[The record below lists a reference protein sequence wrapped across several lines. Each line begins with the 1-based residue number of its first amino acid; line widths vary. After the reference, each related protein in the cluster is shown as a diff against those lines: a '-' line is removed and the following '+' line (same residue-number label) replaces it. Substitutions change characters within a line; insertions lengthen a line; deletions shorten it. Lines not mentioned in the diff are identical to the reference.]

1 MKEQSKMGRRTFLSL
16 RVAIAVFLLLAI
28 AASGV
33 VFLRSFVRGNGDINS
48 GNIDNDK
55 ITLDIT
61 ELVSGKSVTSSQ
73 RSFTLDKTDSEVSFS
88 LNMSNKTS
96 TNLIHSISLAVKS
109 LTVDGTVVSTLGDLA
124 MTVKSSVLVYYDG
137 EYAGTLANLTEAGT
151 YNFPEKHALPAGNN
165 DAHTVSLR
173 LHTAAEAYA
182 GSKFTLAITDTAL
195 NADAR
200 DYIFVSTEEEFSH
213 AADDISSGILTPG
226 NSGTGNPRIVI
237 TSSFA
242 LTKNYTFKNPVI
254 IDLYGYS
261 VSGSGSITFLS
272 DGVIT
277 SSKHFTSLP
286 TFGGSII
293 LDSADSALDISGLS
307 LSDGTDASS
316 TYSSAVTVRSY
327 SPDKVRALLAG
338 KIEKIIGR
346 GINQGTSADAL
357 SSLSFYLGNAITLA
371 APDLT
376 LSGSVIKA
384 PARDATLPSF
394 LTLHIDGAEDFVYSF
409 KIFGNDDETVLESL
423 RAGALAHLEELNGK
437 LDSIT
442 SDLFLPTSVRKYGA
456 VIEWISDA
464 PDAMSDD
471 GRIQSGAED
480 GQEVGLYAKV
490 RINEKLYTLKYT
502 FHVSTINN
510 ELRFSNFIAQL
521 SPLTL
526 KEVWKGDTSTTSDDF
541 LKSHQFLPVGV
552 QSSKYHYTKAFTSP
566 DTTLTTA
573 KLEWEGYEDIGLEE
587 LIYSQDATYNYISVY
602 TNSDGEQAVLLNTPV
617 FSSFAQINL
626 TARFTGDDE
635 VYTSPVNIIIETGN
649 YKELL
654 DEVFNYVQKQY
665 NGIDIYKNIVRSRIS
680 DGIIAESGDFGA
692 DVIYSLSS
700 SSLSSTKYSITFDT
714 SVSGGIFSATDTRL
728 SLNYNGVSCPAYA
741 PLDSPDGYG
750 DDAVAGDGYYIKVT
764 TSRGAYYV
772 SAKDAGVTVTPD
784 GDEVIDGT
792 GKYFYHVISEYRI
805 SVDMSKASSVESRV
819 PINVTVKYTSTPTV
833 EDTRSLYVTVPAII
847 RPDDSGFSN
856 YSVFS
861 TVKYQLMRHLPTE
874 EKVGFDSAFETVTDG
889 IRNNTP
895 AYILVK
901 DIERCSGNG
910 GAWYSGIYD
919 GEELTINHGEV
930 MDSLRLYVKRA
941 SSGVN
946 ADDVAVYDFLR
957 LIEWATGSERVTADE
972 YLVGTYSG
980 MSLSTT
986 TSDGKQYLNPDELS
1000 VIKSFY
1006 QSITGVSDAEWN
1018 TLLSSVSTTPT
1029 ANGVPSRVI
1038 SDPDALNSVAMSLS
1052 GTNGTTYFKYTE
1064 LLRWAL
1070 NEQDF
1075 PKSAFFDSSYPIGNP
1090 PNGGSLTFGQRY
1102 TTANGNSFEFI
1113 KTNTQWNSNSLQ
1125 SGYFNE
1131 DNTEYISEREEVVLY
1146 AFWQNS
1152 NALTSFRN
1160 AFISYTTVPTYL
1172 EENAV
1177 SEFVT
1182 RLYAALGYPKAYT
1195 AQYVE
1200 YDGNKY
1206 PAITS
1211 ADGSLTALTHFTNLT
1226 KLAIVGEYSQSESE
1240 FTAGLPAFLHTGSLT
1255 KTFNRI
1261 SGSQIAGK
1269 LKELTM
1275 YNCASG
1281 YVTFSPDG
1289 LSEMTSLSHL
1299 DLGMNYGLKSVGTV
1313 LNANYKSLSY
1323 LDVSGAGASDKYKEY
1338 PLAVLSMNVG
1348 KVYYSPDNRMS
1359 GRHAEKVLLTR
1370 TETSEILA
1378 YLKEL
1383 STIDGQYVQLQKSI
1397 IGTGEASNVFWQ
1409 LDSGNKIYDNIVTAT
1424 GFFDSYNTATA
1435 TTEMIGQLTNYF
1447 YCNSSAPMTLNGETL
1462 QPGYLYPIKLGSDGS
1477 VSLDSANGVK
1487 MDRVTDTPDFTYP
1500 SVTWD
1505 NIKYSLTL
1513 TKTDETKNEGTRTSL
1528 FSGGTQSYY
1537 LRTSNG
1543 TNIAVNGISQFT
1555 GVYRI
1560 PTDITTTYTFEY
1572 TGSQDSVSSLI
1583 AYLATA
1589 GHTVGEVEKFN
1600 YTVTHSGTLTGS
1612 VTITSSQ
1619 NHYYAQSASSTV
1631 DITESIGNATTLYR
1645 VSTRG
1650 NSTTYTVNA
1659 ALSASAVYTYDGTDY
1674 TVSSLTDLSVDAI
1687 VAALP
1692 EELETVMKNNM
1703 VFGDS
1708 YTSSSETYIS
1718 SVREITDSTS
1728 LASEMLRLSDI
1739 AAGKQPES
1747 VYLYT
1752 GADGSDYYIENGNPT
1767 SCSFTRNR
1775 FYRLAF
1781 SGNKLTWV
1789 DTELTYSATATGVT
1803 MESILAE
1810 ANAIKDDPRRG
1821 NYLGMYVYY
1830 SGTLTVTVNGH
1841 AYTPGCVYRII
1852 WNDDGTAFTYDDANG
1867 GKRICQQVNAS
1878 EFQNLPLNATE
1889 TGGIYYLTKGT
1900 NFYAGNK
1907 FYVMTR
1913 GEYGYYYLSRFTDA
1927 IPLLGIDESG
1937 TASGAYR
1944 IKNDRLY
1951 ITSSQDYSGTGGSVY
1966 ADITAVVII
1975 DGAEYKRIFR
1985 VYLVG

>member
-1 MKEQSKMGRRTFLSL
+1 MKEQSKMGRRKILAL

-28 AASGV
+28 TASGV
-33 VFLRSFVRGNGDINS
+33 VFLRSFVRGKGDINP
-48 GNIDNDK
+48 GNIDGDK

-73 RSFTLDKTDSEVSFS
+73 KSFTLDKTDSEVSFS

-96 TNLIHSISLAVKS
+96 TDLIHSISIAVKS
-109 LTVDGTVVSTLGDLA
+109 LTVDDTVISPLGNLA
-124 MTVKSSVLVYYDG
+124 MTVKSAVLVYYDG
-137 EYAGTLANLTEAGT
+137 EYIGTLANLTEAGT
-151 YNFPEKHALPAGNN
+151 YSFPVKHMLPSGND
-165 DAHTVSLR
+165 DAHTVSFR

-182 GSKFTLAITDTAL
+182 GSKFTLTVTDTAL

-200 DYIFVSTEEEFSH
+200 DYIFVDTEEEFSR
-213 AADDISSGILTPG
+213 AADDISSGILLPG
-226 NSGTGNPRIVI
+226 NSGAGTPRIVI

-242 LTKNYTFKNPVI
+242 ITKNYNYTFRNPVI

-261 VSGSGSITFLS
+261 VSGSGSITFSS

-277 SSKHFTSLP
+277 SSKRLTSLP
-286 TFGGSII
+286 TFDGSII
-293 LDSADSALDISGLS
+293 LDSDDSALDISGLS

-316 TYSSAVTVRSY
+316 PYTSAVTIRKY
-327 SPDKVRALLAG
+327 SPDKVRAIIA
-338 KIEKIIGR
+338 KRIEENIAH
-346 GINQGTSADAL
+346 GINQGTSVDAL
-357 SSLSFYLGNAITLA
+357 SSLSFYLGTVATLT
-371 APDLT
+371 APGCT
-376 LSGSVIKA
+376 LSGSVITA
-384 PARDATLPSF
+384 PARDATIPSS
-394 LTLHIDGAEDFVYSF
+394 LTLHIEDAEDFVYSF
-409 KIFGNDDETVLESL
+409 KIFGNDDEAVLKTL
-423 RAGALAHLEELNGK
+423 RTGALAHLEELNGK

-471 GRIQSGAED
+471 GRIQSGAAD
-480 GQEVGLYAKV
+480 GQEVRLYAKV
-490 RINEKLYTLKYT
+490 RINEKLYTLEYT

-526 KEVWKGDTSTTSDDF
+526 KEVWKGDSSTTSDDF
-541 LKSHQFLPVGV
+541 LKSHQFLPIGV

-587 LIYSQDATYNYISVY
+587 LTYSQDATYNYISVY

-626 TARFTGDDE
+626 TAKFTGDDE

-665 NGIDIYKNIVRSRIS
+665 NSIDIYKNIVRSRING
-680 DGIIAESGDFGA
+680 GIIAEKGDFGA

-714 SVSGGIFSATDTRL
+714 SVSGGVFSATETKL
-728 SLNYNGVSCPAYA
+728 SLSYNGKSCPAYA

-750 DDAVAGDGYYIKVT
+750 DDAIAGDGYYIKVST
-764 TSRGAYYV
+764 PRGAYYV

-784 GDEVIDGT
+784 GDEIIDGT

-833 EDTRSLYVTVPAII
+833 EDTRSLYVIVPAVI
-847 RPDDSGFSN
+847 RPDDAGFSN

-874 EKVGFDSAFETVTDG
+874 EQTGFDSAFETVTDG
-889 IRNNTP
+889 IRNKTP

-901 DIERCSGNG
+901 DIERCSGND

-919 GEELTINHGEV
+919 GEELTINHGKV

-941 SSGVN
+941 NSGVN
-946 ADDVAVYDFLR
+946 SDDVAIYDFLR
-957 LIEWATGSERVTADE
+957 LIEWATGSERVAAAE

-980 MSLSTT
+980 LSLTT
-986 TSDGKQYLNPDELS
+986 ISDGKQYLNPGELS

-1006 QSITGVSDAEWN
+1006 QSITHVSDAEWN

-1038 SDPDALNSVAMSLS
+1038 SDPDTLNSTAMSLS
-1052 GTNGTTYFKYTE
+1052 NGNGQTYFKYTE

-1075 PKSAFFDSSYPIGNP
+1075 PKSAFIDGTSGTYPIGNP
-1090 PNGGSLTFGQRY
+1090 PNGGELSYNRTY
-1102 TTANGNSFEFI
+1102 TTSNGNRFI
-1113 KTNTQWNSNSLQ
+1113 FRQTGNNSLH

-1146 AFWQNS
+1146 AFWPKIS
-1152 NALTSFRN
+1152 NTALTSFRN
-1160 AFISYTTVPTYL
+1160 AFISCTTVPTYL

-1200 YDGNKY
+1200 YNGEKY

-1211 ADGSLTALTHFTNLT
+1211 ADGSLAALTHFTNLT
-1226 KLAIVGEYSQSESE
+1226 KIAIVGEYSQSGSE
-1240 FTAGLPAFLHTGSLT
+1240 FTTGLPAFLHTDSLA

-1269 LKELTM
+1269 LTELTM

-1281 YVTFSPDG
+1281 YVTFTPDG

-1359 GRHAEKVLLTR
+1359 GRRAEKVLLTR

-1397 IGTGEASNVFWQ
+1397 IGTGGTSNVFWQ
-1409 LDSGNKIYDNIVTAT
+1409 LDSGNRIYDNIVTST
-1424 GFFDSYNTATA
+1424 GFFDPYSTAA
-1435 TTEMIGQLTNYF
+1435 DATEMIGQLTNYF
-1447 YCNSSAPMTLNGETL
+1447 YCNSSDPLTLNGETL
-1462 QPGYLYPIKLGSDGS
+1462 QPGYLYPIKVGADGS

-1487 MDRVTDTPDFTYP
+1487 MDRVTEPPDP
-1500 SVTWD
+1500 SVEWND
-1505 NIKYSLTL
+1505 IKYSLTL
-1513 TKTDETKNEGTRTSL
+1513 TEVNKSTTTAEDNVYVIPQNDDTRYYVSTSS
-1528 FSGGTQSYY
+1528 SGGSTISRNSFMSVYY
-1537 LRTSNG
+1537 K
-1543 TNIAVNGISQFT
+1543 
-1555 GVYRI
+1555 
-1560 PTDITTTYTFEY
+1560 PTKTVTEYKFEY
-1572 TGSQDSVSSLI
+1572 SGSQESITSLI
-1583 AYLATA
+1583 AYLATP
-1589 GHTVGEVEKFN
+1589 GEVEKFN
-1600 YTVTHSGTLTGS
+1600 YTVTHSGTIVGS
-1612 VTITSSQ
+1612 VTVTTTQ
-1619 NHYYAQSASSTV
+1619 NRYYAQSATSAR
-1631 DITESIGNATTLYR
+1631 DITDDIGRSKILYYGAN
-1645 VSTRG
+1645 SG
-1650 NSTTYTVNA
+1650 NYDQHVDDIDAIAHN
-1659 ALSASAVYTYDGTDY
+1659 SAEYTYDDTKY
-1674 TVSSLTDLSVDAI
+1674 TVPSLENTSVDALI
-1687 VAALP
+1687 AALP
-1692 EELETVMKNNM
+1692 VELEDVMKNDM
-1703 VFGDS
+1703 EFSDS
-1708 YTSSSETYIS
+1708 KTQSSETRIS
-1718 SVREITDSTS
+1718 SVREITDSAT
-1728 LASEMLRLSDI
+1728 LASEMSRLSSI
-1739 AAGKQPES
+1739 AAGKQLES
-1747 VYLYT
+1747 VYRYNGT
-1752 GADGSDYYIENGNPT
+1752 AGSANYIEKGSAT
-1767 SCSFTRNR
+1767 SYSFTRYG
-1775 FYRLAF
+1775 FYRLVF
-1781 SGNKLTWV
+1781 SGGMLKWE
-1789 DTELTYSATATGVT
+1789 DTGLTYSATATGDT
-1803 MESILAE
+1803 MESILAD
-1810 ANAIKDDPRRG
+1810 ANALKDNPQRG

-1830 SGTLTVTVNGH
+1830 DGKLAVTVNGH

-1852 WNDDGTAFTYDDANG
+1852 WNDEGTAFTYDDANG
-1867 GKRICQQVNAS
+1867 GKRVCEQVNGND
-1878 EFQNLPLNATE
+1878 FQNLPLEATE
-1889 TGGIYYLTKGT
+1889 TGGIYYLTEAT
-1900 NFYAGNK
+1900 NYYASNK

-1927 IPLLGIDESG
+1927 IPLLGINESG
-1937 TASGAYR
+1937 ASSDAYR

-1951 ITSSQDYSGTGGSVY
+1951 ITSSEDYSGTGGSVY

-1975 DGAEYKRIFR
+1975 DGTEYRRVFR

>member
-1 MKEQSKMGRRTFLSL
+1 MGRRKILTL
-16 RVAIAVFLLLAI
+16 RVAITVFLLLAI
-28 AASGV
+28 TASGV

-48 GNIDNDK
+48 GKINNDK

-73 RSFTLDKTDSEVSFS
+73 KSFTLDNTDSEVSFS
-88 LNMSNKTS
+88 LSMSNKTS
-96 TNLIHSISLAVKS
+96 TDLIHSISIAVKS
-109 LTVDGTVVSTLGDLA
+109 LTVNDTVISPLGNLA
-124 MTVKSSVLVYYDG
+124 TTVKSSVLVYYDG
-137 EYAGTLANLTEAGT
+137 KYIGTLARLTEAGA
-151 YNFPEKHALPAGNN
+151 YSFPEKHMLPSGND
-165 DAHTVSLR
+165 DAHTVSFR

-200 DYIFVSTEEEFSH
+200 DYIFVGTEEEFSR
-213 AADDISSGILTPG
+213 AADDINSGILTTG
-226 NSGTGNPRIVI
+226 NSGIATPRIVV
-237 TSSFA
+237 TASFA
-242 LTKNYTFKNPVI
+242 LTKDYTFRNPVT

-261 VSGSGSITFLS
+261 FSGSRGITFLS

-277 SSKHFTSLP
+277 SSKRFTSLP

-316 TYSSAVTVRSY
+316 PYTSAVTVRSY
-327 SPDKVRALLAG
+327 SPDKVRALLA
-338 KIEKIIGR
+338 KRIEKNVGR
-346 GINQGTSADAL
+346 GINQGTSVDAL
-357 SSLSFYLGNAITLA
+357 FSLSFYLGDAITLT

-376 LSGSVIKA
+376 LSGSVITA
-384 PARDATLPSF
+384 PARDATIPSS
-394 LTLHIDGAEDFVYSF
+394 LTLRIDGAEDFVYSF
-409 KIFGNDDETVLESL
+409 KIFGNDDETVLEAL

-464 PDAMSDD
+464 PAAMSDD
-471 GRIQSGAED
+471 GRIQSSATD

-502 FHVSTINN
+502 FHVTTINN

-521 SPLTL
+521 NPLTL
-526 KEVWKGDTSTTSDDF
+526 KEVWKGDTSTASEDF

-573 KLEWEGYEDIGLEE
+573 KLEWDGYEDIGLEE
-587 LIYSQDATYNYISVY
+587 LTYSQDATYNYISVY
-602 TNSDGEQAVLLNTPV
+602 TNSDGEQAVFLNTPV

-626 TARFTGDDE
+626 TAKFTGDDE
-635 VYTSPVNIIIETGN
+635 IYTSPVNIIIETGN

-665 NGIDIYKNIVRSRIS
+665 NGIDIYKNIVRSRIN
-680 DGIIAESGDFGA
+680 DGIISERGDFGA

-714 SVSGGIFSATDTRL
+714 SVSGGVFSASETRL

-750 DDAVAGDGYYIKVT
+750 DDAITGDGYYIKVT
-764 TSRGAYYV
+764 TPRGAYYV

-833 EDTRSLYVTVPAII
+833 EDTRSLYVTVPAVI

-861 TVKYQLMRHLPTE
+861 TVKYQLMRHLPAE
-874 EKVGFDSAFETVTDG
+874 EKVGFDSAFKTVTDG

-946 ADDVAVYDFLR
+946 ADDVTIYDFLR
-957 LIEWATGSERVTADE
+957 LIEWATGSERVTADT

-980 MSLSTT
+980 LALTTT
-986 TSDGKQYLNPDELS
+986 TSDGKQYLNPNELS

-1006 QSITGVSDAEWN
+1006 QSITHVTDAEWN

-1038 SDPDALNSVAMSLS
+1038 SDPDALNSVAMSIS
-1052 GTNGTTYFKYTE
+1052 GQNGQTYFKYTE
-1064 LLRWAL
+1064 LMRWAL

-1075 PKSAFFDSSYPIGNP
+1075 PKSAFWDQSYPIGNP
-1090 PNGGSLTFGQRY
+1090 PNGSALSYNQTY
-1102 TTANGNSFEFI
+1102 TTANGNSFYFRQ
-1113 KTNTQWNSNSLQ
+1113 TGTNSLQ

-1146 AFWQNS
+1146 AFWQKS

-1172 EENAV
+1172 EDGAV
-1177 SEFVT
+1177 SEFVA
-1182 RLYAALGYPKAYT
+1182 RLYASLGYPKAYT

-1211 ADGSLTALTHFTNLT
+1211 ADGSLTALTYFTKLT
-1226 KLAIVGEYSQSESE
+1226 RLAIVGEYSKSGSE
-1240 FTAGLPAFLHTGSLT
+1240 FTAGLPAFLHTDSLA

-1261 SGSQIAGK
+1261 SGSQIAGQ
-1269 LKELTM
+1269 LTELTM

-1289 LSEMTSLSHL
+1289 LSEMTSLSRL

-1313 LNANYKSLSY
+1313 LNTNYKSLSY
-1323 LDVSGAGASDKYKEY
+1323 LDVSGAGVSDKYKEY

-1348 KVYYSPDNRMS
+1348 KVYYSPDNSMS
-1359 GRHAEKVLLTR
+1359 GRRAEKVLFTR

-1397 IGTGEASNVFWQ
+1397 IGTDGTSNVFWQ
-1409 LDSGNKIYDNIVTAT
+1409 LDSGNKIYDSIVTST
-1424 GFFDSYNTATA
+1424 GFFNSYNTATD
-1435 TTEMIGQLTNYF
+1435 TSGMIGQLTNYF
-1447 YCNSSAPMTLNGETL
+1447 YCNSSAPLTLNGETL
-1462 QPGYLYPIKLGSDGS
+1462 KPGYLYPIKVGSDGS
-1477 VSLDSANGVK
+1477 VSLDSANGVE
-1487 MDRVTDTPDFTYP
+1487 MDRVTGTQDLTYS
-1500 SVTWD
+1500 SVTWND
-1505 NIKYSLTL
+1505 IEYSLTL
-1513 TKTDETKNEGTRTSL
+1513 TQKGEPVLTAGTSDTIIN
-1528 FSGGTQSYY
+1528 QQWWQYYY
-1537 LRTSNG
+1537 LRTSSNG
-1543 TNIAVNGISQFT
+1543 DNILDTSCRSVS
-1555 GVYRI
+1555 R
-1560 PTDITTTYTFEY
+1560 TTYSVKMTYDFTY
-1572 TGSQDSVSSLI
+1572 TGSQKSTALLR
-1583 AYLATA
+1583 AYLAT
-1589 GHTVGEVEKFN
+1589 VGEVKD
-1600 YTVTHSGTLTGS
+1600 YTVKRDGTITGS
-1612 VTITSSQ
+1612 VEVTYTQNRYFANSGTSS
-1619 NHYYAQSASSTV
+1619 T
-1631 DITESIGNATTLYR
+1631 DITESIGNATTLYYGTNQNATSFSSS
-1645 VSTRG
+1645 VSVDTSAR
-1650 NSTTYTVNA
+1650 
-1659 ALSASAVYTYDGTDY
+1659 SASAVYTYEGTNYSVSTLTDV
-1674 TVSSLTDLSVDAI
+1674 TISSLI
-1687 VAALP
+1687 AALP
-1692 EELETVMKNNM
+1692 AELEAIMKNDM
-1703 VFGDS
+1703 VFDDP
-1708 YTSSSETYIS
+1708 YTPSSETYIS

-1728 LASEMLRLSDI
+1728 LASEMSRLSDI

-1747 VYLYT
+1747 VYRYT
-1752 GADGSDYYIENGNPT
+1752 GADGSAYYIENGSPT
-1767 SCSFTRNR
+1767 PYSFTSNR
-1775 FYRLAF
+1775 FYRLVF
-1781 SGNKLTWV
+1781 SGGRLKWE
-1789 DTELTYSATATGVT
+1789 DTGLTYSATATGVT
-1803 MESILAE
+1803 MESILAD
-1810 ANAIKDDPRRG
+1810 ANALKDDPRRG

-1830 SGTLTVTVNGH
+1830 GGTLTVTVNGH
-1841 AYTPGCVYRII
+1841 NYTGGCVYRII
-1852 WNDDGTAFTYDDANG
+1852 WNKDGTAFTYDDANG
-1867 GKRICQQVNAS
+1867 GKRVCRQVTIT

-1889 TGGIYYLTKGT
+1889 TGGIYYLTT
-1900 NFYAGNK
+1900 DNDLFYAKNK

-1927 IPLLGIDESG
+1927 IPLLGINESG

-1951 ITSSQDYSGTGGSVY
+1951 ITSSNDYSGTGGSVY

-1975 DGAEYKRIFR
+1975 DGTEYRRVFR

>member
-1 MKEQSKMGRRTFLSL
+1 MGRRKFLTL
-16 RVAIAVFLLLAI
+16 RVAITVFLLLAI
-28 AASGV
+28 TASGV

-48 GNIDNDK
+48 GKINNDK
-55 ITLDIT
+55 IALDIT

-73 RSFTLDKTDSEVSFS
+73 KSFTLDNTDSEVSFS
-88 LNMSNKTS
+88 LSMSNKTS
-96 TNLIHSISLAVKS
+96 TDLIHSISIAVKS
-109 LTVDGTVVSTLGDLA
+109 LTVDDTVISPLGNLA
-124 MTVKSSVLVYYDG
+124 TTVKSSVLVYYDG
-137 EYAGTLANLTEAGT
+137 KYIGTLARLTEAGA
-151 YNFPEKHALPAGNN
+151 YSFPEKHMLPSGND
-165 DAHTVSLR
+165 DAHTVSFR

-200 DYIFVSTEEEFSH
+200 DYIFVGTEEEFSR
-213 AADDISSGILTPG
+213 AADDINSGILTTG
-226 NSGTGNPRIVI
+226 NSGIATPRIVV
-237 TSSFA
+237 TASFA
-242 LTKNYTFKNPVI
+242 LTKDYTFRNPVT

-261 VSGSGSITFLS
+261 FSGSRGITFLS

-277 SSKHFTSLP
+277 SSKRFTSLP

-316 TYSSAVTVRSY
+316 PYTSAVTVRSY
-327 SPDKVRALLAG
+327 SPDKVRALLA
-338 KIEKIIGR
+338 KRIEKNVGR
-346 GINQGTSADAL
+346 GINQGTSVDAL
-357 SSLSFYLGNAITLA
+357 SSLSFYLGDAITLT

-376 LSGSVIKA
+376 LSGSVITA
-384 PARDATLPSF
+384 PARDATIPSS
-394 LTLHIDGAEDFVYSF
+394 LTLRIDGAEDFGYSF
-409 KIFGNDDETVLESL
+409 KIFGNDDETVLEAL

-464 PDAMSDD
+464 PAAMSDD
-471 GRIQSGAED
+471 GRIQSSATD

-502 FHVSTINN
+502 FHVTTINN

-521 SPLTL
+521 NPLTL
-526 KEVWKGDTSTTSDDF
+526 KEVWKGDTSTASEDF
-541 LKSHQFLPVGV
+541 LKSHQFLPVCV

-573 KLEWEGYEDIGLEE
+573 KLEWDGYEDIGLEE
-587 LIYSQDATYNYISVY
+587 LTYSQDATYNYISVY
-602 TNSDGEQAVLLNTPV
+602 TNSDGEQAVFLNTPV

-626 TARFTGDDE
+626 TAKFTGDDE
-635 VYTSPVNIIIETGN
+635 IYTSPVNIIIETGN

-665 NGIDIYKNIVRSRIS
+665 NGIDIYKNIVRSRIN
-680 DGIIAESGDFGA
+680 DGIISERGDFGA

-714 SVSGGIFSATDTRL
+714 SVSGGVFSASETRL

-750 DDAVAGDGYYIKVT
+750 DDAITGDGYYIKVT
-764 TSRGAYYV
+764 TPRGAYYV

-861 TVKYQLMRHLPTE
+861 TVKYQLMRHLPAE
-874 EKVGFDSAFETVTDG
+874 EKIGFDSAFITVTDG
-889 IRNNTP
+889 IKNIINNTP

-946 ADDVAVYDFLR
+946 ADDVTIYDFLR
-957 LIEWATGSERVTADE
+957 LIEWATGSERVTADT

-980 MSLSTT
+980 LALTTT
-986 TSDGKQYLNPDELS
+986 TSDGKQYLNPSELS

-1006 QSITGVSDAEWN
+1006 QSITKVRDAEWN

-1038 SDPDALNSVAMSLS
+1038 SDPDALNSVAMSIS
-1052 GTNGTTYFKYTE
+1052 GQNGQTYFKYTE
-1064 LLRWAL
+1064 LMRWAL

-1075 PKSAFFDSSYPIGNP
+1075 PKSAFIDGVTGDYPIGNP
-1090 PNGGSLTFGQRY
+1090 PNGGSLSFGQRY
-1102 TTANGNSFEFI
+1102 TTANGNSLNFVQ
-1113 KTNTQWNSNSLQ
+1113 TGTNSLK

-1152 NALTSFRN
+1152 NALTNFRN

-1172 EENAV
+1172 EDGAV
-1177 SEFVT
+1177 SEFVA
-1182 RLYAALGYPKAYT
+1182 RLYASLGYPKAYT

-1200 YDGNKY
+1200 YDGKNY

-1211 ADGSLTALTHFTNLT
+1211 ADGSLTALTYFTNLT
-1226 KLAIVGEYSQSESE
+1226 KLAIVGEYSKSGSE
-1240 FTAGLPAFLHTGSLT
+1240 FTAGLPAFLHTDSLA

-1261 SGSQIAGK
+1261 SGSQIAEK
-1269 LKELTM
+1269 LTELTM

-1289 LSEMTSLSHL
+1289 LSEMTSLSRL

-1313 LNANYKSLSY
+1313 LNTNYKSLSY
-1323 LDVSGAGASDKYKEY
+1323 LDVSGAGVSDKYKEY

-1348 KVYYSPDNRMS
+1348 KVYYSPDNLMS
-1359 GRHAEKVLLTR
+1359 GRRAEKVLLTR

-1397 IGTGEASNVFWQ
+1397 IGTGGTSNVFWQ
-1409 LDSGNKIYDNIVTAT
+1409 LDSGNKIYDSIVTST
-1424 GFFDSYNTATA
+1424 GFFNSYNTATD
-1435 TTEMIGQLTNYF
+1435 TSGMIGQLTNYF
-1447 YCNSSAPMTLNGETL
+1447 YCNSSAPLTLNGETL
-1462 QPGYLYPIKLGSDGS
+1462 KPGYLYPIKVGSDGS

-1487 MDRVTDTPDFTYP
+1487 MDRVNGTPDLTYS
-1500 SVTWD
+1500 SVTWND
-1505 NIKYSLTL
+1505 IEYSLTL
-1513 TKTDETKNEGTRTSL
+1513 TQKGEPVSTAGTSNTIIN
-1528 FSGGTQSYY
+1528 QQWWQYYY
-1537 LRTSNG
+1537 LRTSSTG
-1543 TNIAVNGISQFT
+1543 DNILDTSCRSVS
-1555 GVYRI
+1555 R
-1560 PTDITTTYTFEY
+1560 TTYSVKITYDFTY
-1572 TGSQDSVSSLI
+1572 TGSQKSTTLLR
-1583 AYLATA
+1583 AYLAT
-1589 GHTVGEVEKFN
+1589 VGEVKD
-1600 YTVTHSGTLTGS
+1600 YTIKRDGTLITGS
-1612 VTITSSQ
+1612 VEVTYTQYRYFANSGTSS
-1619 NHYYAQSASSTV
+1619 T
-1631 DITESIGNATTLYR
+1631 DITASIGNATTLYYGTDQNATSFSSS
-1645 VSTRG
+1645 VS
-1650 NSTTYTVNA
+1650 VNT
-1659 ALSASAVYTYDGTDY
+1659 SARSPSAVYTYNGTNYSVSTLTDV
-1674 TVSSLTDLSVDAI
+1674 TISSLI
-1687 VAALP
+1687 AALP
-1692 EELETVMKNNM
+1692 SGLENTMRDDIT
-1703 VFGDS
+1703 FDAP
-1708 YTSSSETYIS
+1708 YTSPETYIS
-1718 SVREITDSTS
+1718 SVREITDSAG
-1728 LASEMLRLSDI
+1728 LASEMSRLSDI

-1747 VYLYT
+1747 VYLYNGTT
-1752 GADGSDYYIENGNPT
+1752 GSADYIENGSQTPY
-1767 SCSFTRNR
+1767 SFTSSR
-1775 FYRLAF
+1775 FYRLVF
-1781 SGNKLTWV
+1781 SGGRLKWE
-1789 DTELTYSATATGVT
+1789 DTGLTYSATATGVT
-1803 MESILAE
+1803 MESILAD
-1810 ANAIKDDPRRG
+1810 ANALKDDPRRG

-1830 SGTLTVTVNGH
+1830 GGTLTVTVNGH
-1841 AYTPGCVYRII
+1841 NYTGGCVYRII
-1852 WNDDGTAFTYDDANG
+1852 WNKDGTAFTYDDANG
-1867 GKRICQQVNAS
+1867 GKRVCRQVNGS

-1889 TGGIYYLTKGT
+1889 TGGIYYLTEGT

-1927 IPLLGIDESG
+1927 IPLLGINESG
-1937 TASGAYR
+1937 TSSGAYR

-1951 ITSSQDYSGTGGSVY
+1951 ITSGEDYSGTGGSVY

-1975 DGAEYKRIFR
+1975 DGTEYRRVFR

>member
-1 MKEQSKMGRRTFLSL
+1 MKGRGKMGRRKFFTL
-16 RVAIAVFLLLAI
+16 RVAITVFLLLAI
-28 AASGV
+28 TASGV

-48 GNIDNDK
+48 GKINNDK
-55 ITLDIT
+55 IALDIT

-73 RSFTLDKTDSEVSFS
+73 KSFTLDNTDSEVSFS
-88 LNMSNKTS
+88 LSMSNKTS
-96 TNLIHSISLAVKS
+96 TDLIHSISIAVKS
-109 LTVDGTVVSTLGDLA
+109 LTVGDTVISPLGNLA
-124 MTVKSSVLVYYDG
+124 TTVKSSVLVYYDG
-137 EYAGTLANLTEAGT
+137 KYIGTLAKLTEAGA
-151 YNFPEKHALPAGNN
+151 YSFPEKHMLPSGND
-165 DAHTVSLR
+165 DAHTVSFR

-200 DYIFVSTEEEFSH
+200 DYIFVGTEEEFSR
-213 AADDISSGILTPG
+213 AADDINSGILTTK
-226 NSGTGNPRIVI
+226 NSGIATPRIVV
-237 TSSFA
+237 TASFA
-242 LTKNYTFKNPVI
+242 LTKDYTFRNPVT

-261 VSGSGSITFLS
+261 FSGSRGITFLS

-277 SSKHFTSLP
+277 SSKRFTSLP

-293 LDSADSALDISGLS
+293 LDSADSVLDISSLT

-316 TYSSAVTVRSY
+316 PYTSAVTVRSY
-327 SPDKVRALLAG
+327 SPDKVRALLA
-338 KIEKIIGR
+338 KRIEKNVGR
-346 GINQGTSADAL
+346 GINHGTSVDAL
-357 SSLSFYLGNAITLA
+357 SSLSFYLENAITLTA
-371 APDLT
+371 SDLT
-376 LSGSVIKA
+376 LSGSVITA
-384 PARDATLPSF
+384 PARDATIPSS
-394 LTLHIDGAEDFVYSF
+394 LTLRIDGAEDFVYSF
-409 KIFGNDDETVLESL
+409 KIFGNDDETVLEAL

-464 PDAMSDD
+464 PTAMSDD
-471 GRIQSGAED
+471 GRIQSSAED

-521 SPLTL
+521 NPLTL
-526 KEVWKGDTSTTSDDF
+526 KEVWKGDTSTASEDF

-573 KLEWEGYEDIGLEE
+573 KLEWDGYEDIGLEE
-587 LIYSQDATYNYISVY
+587 LTYSQDATYNYISVY
-602 TNSDGEQAVLLNTPV
+602 TNSNGEQAVFLNTPV

-626 TARFTGDDE
+626 TAKFTGDDE
-635 VYTSPVNIIIETGN
+635 IYTSPVNIIIETGN

-665 NGIDIYKNIVRSRIS
+665 NDVDIYKNIVRTRIN
-680 DGIIAESGDFGA
+680 DGIISERGDFGA
-692 DVIYSLSS
+692 DVIYSISS

-714 SVSGGIFSATDTRL
+714 SVSGGVFSASETRL

-750 DDAVAGDGYYIKVT
+750 DDAITGDGYYIKVT
-764 TSRGAYYV
+764 TPRGAYYV

-833 EDTRSLYVTVPAII
+833 EDTRSLYVTVPAVI

-861 TVKYQLMRHLPTE
+861 TVKYQLMRHLPAE

-980 MSLSTT
+980 LALTTT
-986 TSDGKQYLNPDELS
+986 TSDGKQYLNPNELS

-1006 QSITGVSDAEWN
+1006 QSITGVNDDEWN
-1018 TLLSSVSTTPT
+1018 ALLSSVSTTPT

-1052 GTNGTTYFKYTE
+1052 GQNGQSYFKYTE

-1075 PKSAFFDSSYPIGNP
+1075 PTTAFWHPSYPIGNP
-1090 PNGGSLTFGQRY
+1090 PNGGALRYDRTY
-1102 TTANGNSFEFI
+1102 TTANGNSFYFV
-1113 KTNTQWNSNSLQ
+1113 KTGENSLQ

-1146 AFWQNS
+1146 AFWQNK

-1172 EENAV
+1172 EDGAV
-1177 SEFVT
+1177 SEFVA
-1182 RLYAALGYPKAYT
+1182 RLYASLGYPKAYT

-1200 YDGNKY
+1200 YDGGKY

-1211 ADGSLTALTHFTNLT
+1211 ADGSLTALTHFTKLT
-1226 KLAIVGEYSQSESE
+1226 RLAIVGEYSKSGSE
-1240 FTAGLPAFLHTGSLT
+1240 FTAGLPAFLHTDSLA

-1261 SGSQIAGK
+1261 SGSQIAGQ
-1269 LKELTM
+1269 LTELTM

-1289 LSEMTSLSHL
+1289 LSEMPSLSRL

-1323 LDVSGAGASDKYKEY
+1323 LDVSGAGVSDKYKEY

-1348 KVYYSPDNRMS
+1348 EVYYSPDNRMS
-1359 GRHAEKVLLTR
+1359 GRRAEKVRLTQ

-1378 YLKEL
+1378 YLREL

-1397 IGTGEASNVFWQ
+1397 IGADGTSNVFWQ
-1409 LDSGNKIYDNIVTAT
+1409 LDSGNKMYDSIVTST
-1424 GFFDSYNTATA
+1424 GFFNSYNTATD
-1435 TTEMIGQLTNYF
+1435 TSGMIGQLTNYF
-1447 YCNSSAPMTLNGETL
+1447 YCNSSTPLTLNGETL
-1462 QPGYLYPIKLGSDGS
+1462 KPGYLYPIKVGSDGS

-1487 MDRVTDTPDFTYP
+1487 MDRVTDTPQPP
-1500 SVTWD
+1500 SLAW
-1505 NIKYSLTL
+1505 NSIKYSLTL
-1513 TKTDETKNEGTRTSL
+1513 TDKKDNITYTSEDEINVIQDGNA
-1528 FSGGTQSYY
+1528 YY
-1537 LRTSNG
+1537 LRTSSIG
-1543 TNIAVNGISQFT
+1543 SNISSTRFT
-1555 GVYRI
+1555 RVYYK
-1560 PTDITTTYTFEY
+1560 TSELVTTYSFVY
-1572 TGSQDSVSSLI
+1572 TGTQESVASLVS
-1583 AYLATA
+1583 YLATSR
-1589 GHTVGEVEKFN
+1589 EVEKFN
-1600 YTVTHSGTLTGS
+1600 YTITHSGTLTGS
-1612 VTITSSQ
+1612 VTVTSTQ
-1619 NHYYAQSASSTV
+1619 NRYYAQSASSTEPV
-1631 DITESIGNATTLYR
+1631 DITASIGN
-1645 VSTRG
+1645 STRLYYG
-1650 NSTTYTVNA
+1650 TWQNATIAYVNYKNVDTAIKST
-1659 ALSASAVYTYDGTDY
+1659 SAVYTYGGTDY
-1674 TVSSLTDLSVDAI
+1674 TVSSLADLSVDAI
-1687 VAALP
+1687 IAALP
-1692 EELETVMKNNM
+1692 AELEAIMKNDM
-1703 VFGDS
+1703 VFSDS
-1708 YTSSSETYIS
+1708 AVTSSETYIS
-1718 SVREITDSTS
+1718 SVREITDSAG
-1728 LASEMLRLSDI
+1728 LASEMSRLSDI

-1747 VYLYT
+1747 VYLYNGTT
-1752 GADGSDYYIENGNPT
+1752 GSADYIENGSPT
-1767 SCSFTRNR
+1767 PYSFTSSR
-1775 FYRLAF
+1775 FYRLVF
-1781 SGNKLTWV
+1781 SGNKLTWE
-1789 DTELTYSATATGVT
+1789 DTGLTYSATATGVT
-1803 MESILAE
+1803 MESILAD
-1810 ANAIKDDPRRG
+1810 ANALKDDPRRG

-1830 SGTLTVTVNGH
+1830 GGTLTVTVNGH
-1841 AYTPGCVYRII
+1841 NYTGGCVYRII
-1852 WNDDGTAFTYDDANG
+1852 WNNDGTAFTYDDANG
-1867 GKRICQQVNAS
+1867 GKRVCREVDGS
-1878 EFQNLPLNATE
+1878 EFENLPLKATE
-1889 TGGIYYLTKGT
+1889 TGGIYYLTKGK
-1900 NFYAGNK
+1900 NYYEAGK

-1927 IPLLGIDESG
+1927 IPLLGINESG

-1951 ITSSQDYSGTGGSVY
+1951 ITSINDYSGTGGSVY

-1975 DGAEYKRIFR
+1975 DGTEYRRVFR

>member
-1 MKEQSKMGRRTFLSL
+1 MKGRGKMGRRKFLTL
-16 RVAIAVFLLLAI
+16 RVAITVFLLLAI
-28 AASGV
+28 TASGV

-48 GNIDNDK
+48 GKINNDK
-55 ITLDIT
+55 IALDIT

-73 RSFTLDKTDSEVSFS
+73 KSFTLDNTDSEVSFS
-88 LNMSNKTS
+88 LSMSNKTS
-96 TNLIHSISLAVKS
+96 TDLIHSISIAVKS
-109 LTVDGTVVSTLGDLA
+109 LTVGDTVISPLGNLA
-124 MTVKSSVLVYYDG
+124 TTVKSSVLVYYDG
-137 EYAGTLANLTEAGT
+137 KYIGTLAKLTEAGA
-151 YNFPEKHALPAGNN
+151 YSFPEKHMLPSGND
-165 DAHTVSLR
+165 DAHTVSFR

-200 DYIFVSTEEEFSH
+200 DYIFVGTEEEFSR
-213 AADDISSGILTPG
+213 AADDINSGILTTK
-226 NSGTGNPRIVI
+226 NSGIATPRIVV
-237 TSSFA
+237 TASFA
-242 LTKNYTFKNPVI
+242 LTKDYTFRNPVT

-261 VSGSGSITFLS
+261 FSGSRGITFLS

-277 SSKHFTSLP
+277 SSKRFTSLP

-293 LDSADSALDISGLS
+293 LDSADSALDISGLT

-316 TYSSAVTVRSY
+316 PYTSAVTVRSY
-327 SPDKVRALLAG
+327 SPDKVRALLE
-338 KIEKIIGR
+338 KRIEKNVGR
-346 GINQGTSADAL
+346 GINQGTSVDAL
-357 SSLSFYLGNAITLA
+357 SSLSFYLGNAITLT

-376 LSGSVIKA
+376 LSGSVITA
-384 PARDATLPSF
+384 PARDATIPSS
-394 LTLHIDGAEDFVYSF
+394 LTLRIDGSEDFVYSF
-409 KIFGNDDETVLESL
+409 KIFGNDDETVLEAL

-464 PDAMSDD
+464 PTAMSDD
-471 GRIQSGAED
+471 GRIQSSAED

-521 SPLTL
+521 NPLTL
-526 KEVWKGDTSTTSDDF
+526 KEVWKGDTSTASEDF

-573 KLEWEGYEDIGLEE
+573 KLEWNGYEDIGLEE
-587 LIYSQDATYNYISVY
+587 LTYSQDATYNYISVY
-602 TNSDGEQAVLLNTPV
+602 TNSDGEQAVFLNTPV

-626 TARFTGDDE
+626 TAKFTGDDE
-635 VYTSPVNIIIETGN
+635 IYTSPVNIIIETGN

-665 NGIDIYKNIVRSRIS
+665 NDIDIYKNIVRTRIN
-680 DGIIAESGDFGA
+680 DGIISERGDFGA
-692 DVIYSLSS
+692 DVIYSISS

-714 SVSGGIFSATDTRL
+714 SVSGGIFSASETRL

-750 DDAVAGDGYYIKVT
+750 DDAITGDGYYIKVT
-764 TSRGAYYV
+764 TPRGAYYV

-833 EDTRSLYVTVPAII
+833 EDTRSLYVTVPAVI

-861 TVKYQLMRHLPTE
+861 TVKYQLMQHLPAE

-895 AYILVK
+895 AYIIVK

-941 SSGVN
+941 SSDVN

-980 MSLSTT
+980 LALTTT
-986 TSDGKQYLNPDELS
+986 TSDGKQYLNPNELS

-1006 QSITGVSDAEWN
+1006 QSITHVTDAEWN
-1018 TLLSSVSTTPT
+1018 ALLSFVSTTPT

-1052 GTNGTTYFKYTE
+1052 GNNGTTYFKYTE

-1075 PKSAFFDSSYPIGNP
+1075 PKSSFIGGVTGNYPIGNP
-1090 PNGGSLTFGQRY
+1090 PNGGSLAFGQRY
-1102 TTANGNSFEFI
+1102 TTANGNSLNFVQTGE
-1113 KTNTQWNSNSLQ
+1113 NSLQ

-1146 AFWQNS
+1146 AFWQNI

-1172 EENAV
+1172 EDGAV
-1177 SEFVT
+1177 SEFVA
-1182 RLYAALGYPKAYT
+1182 RLYASLGYPKAYT

-1200 YDGNKY
+1200 YDGKNY

-1211 ADGSLTALTHFTNLT
+1211 ADGSLTALTHFTKLT
-1226 KLAIVGEYSQSESE
+1226 RLAIVGEYSKSGSE
-1240 FTAGLPAFLHTGSLT
+1240 FTAGLPAFLHTDSLA

-1261 SGSQIAGK
+1261 SGSQIAGQ
-1269 LKELTM
+1269 LTELTM

-1289 LSEMTSLSHL
+1289 LSEMPSLSRL

-1323 LDVSGAGASDKYKEY
+1323 LDVSGAGVSDKYKEY

-1348 KVYYSPDNRMS
+1348 EVYYSPDNSMS
-1359 GRHAEKVLLTR
+1359 GRRAEKVLLTR

-1378 YLKEL
+1378 YLREL

-1397 IGTGEASNVFWQ
+1397 IGTDGTSNVFWQ
-1409 LDSGNKIYDNIVTAT
+1409 LDSGNKMYDSIVTST
-1424 GFFDSYNTATA
+1424 GFFNSYNTATD
-1435 TTEMIGQLTNYF
+1435 TSGMIGQLTNYF
-1447 YCNSSAPMTLNGETL
+1447 YCNSSTPLTLNGETL
-1462 QPGYLYPIKLGSDGS
+1462 KPGYLYPIKVGSDGS
-1477 VSLDSANGVK
+1477 ISLDSTKGVK
-1487 MDRVTDTPDFTYP
+1487 MDRVTGTPDFAYP
-1500 SVTWD
+1500 NPTSWD

-1513 TKTDETKNEGTRTSL
+1513 TQTDETKNEGTRETL
-1528 FSGGTQSYY
+1528 FSGTRSYY
-1537 LRTSNG
+1537 LRTSSNG
-1543 TNIAVNGISQFT
+1543 SNITVDGISQFT
-1555 GVYRI
+1555 GVYCI

-1572 TGSQDSVSSLI
+1572 TGSQGSVSSLI
-1583 AYLATA
+1583 AYLATI
-1589 GHTVGEVEKFN
+1589 GEVKKFN
-1600 YTVTHSGTLTGS
+1600 HTVTHSGTLTGS
-1612 VTITSSQ
+1612 VTVTSSQ
-1619 NHYYAQSASSTV
+1619 KHYYAQSASSTV
-1631 DITESIGNATTLYR
+1631 DITTSIGNATTLYR
-1645 VSTRG
+1645 VSTTWWG
-1650 NSTTYTVNA
+1650 GSATHPVNA
-1659 ALSASAVYTYDGTDY
+1659 ALSASATYTYSENDY
-1674 TVSSLTDLSVDAI
+1674 KISTLTDISPDAI
-1687 VAALP
+1687 IAALP
-1692 EELETVMKNNM
+1692 AELEAIMKNDM
-1703 VFGDS
+1703 VFSDS
-1708 YTSSSETYIS
+1708 YTPSSETYIS
-1718 SVREITDSTS
+1718 SVREITDSAG
-1728 LASEMLRLSDI
+1728 LASEMSRLSDI

-1747 VYLYT
+1747 VYLYNGMT
-1752 GADGSDYYIENGNPT
+1752 GSADYIENGSPT
-1767 SCSFTRNR
+1767 PYSFTSSR
-1775 FYRLAF
+1775 FYRLVF
-1781 SGNKLTWV
+1781 SGGRLTWV
-1789 DTELTYSATATGVT
+1789 DTGLTYSATATGVT
-1803 MESILAE
+1803 MESILAD
-1810 ANAIKDDPRRG
+1810 ANALKDDPRRG

-1830 SGTLTVTVNGH
+1830 GGTLTVTVNGH
-1841 AYTPGCVYRII
+1841 NYTGGCVYRII
-1852 WNDDGTAFTYDDANG
+1852 WNNDGTAFTYDDANG
-1867 GKRICQQVNAS
+1867 GKRVCREVDGS
-1878 EFQNLPLNATE
+1878 EFEKLPLNATE
-1889 TGGIYYLTKGT
+1889 TGGIYYLTKGK
-1900 NFYAGNK
+1900 NYYEAGK

-1927 IPLLGIDESG
+1927 IPLLGINESG

-1975 DGAEYKRIFR
+1975 DGTEYRRVFR

>member
-1 MKEQSKMGRRTFLSL
+1 MKGRCKMERRKFLTL
-16 RVAIAVFLLLAI
+16 RVAITVFLLLAI
-28 AASGV
+28 TASGV

-48 GNIDNDK
+48 GKINNDK
-55 ITLDIT
+55 IALDIT

-73 RSFTLDKTDSEVSFS
+73 KSFTLDNTDSEVSFS
-88 LNMSNKTS
+88 LSMSNKTS
-96 TNLIHSISLAVKS
+96 TDLIHSISIAVKS
-109 LTVDGTVVSTLGDLA
+109 LTVDDTVISPLGNLA
-124 MTVKSSVLVYYDG
+124 TTVKSSVLVYYDG
-137 EYAGTLANLTEAGT
+137 KYIGTLAKLTEAGA
-151 YNFPEKHALPAGNN
+151 YSFPEKHMLPSGND
-165 DAHTVSLR
+165 DAHTVSFR

-200 DYIFVSTEEEFSH
+200 DYIFVGTEEEFSR
-213 AADDISSGILTPG
+213 AADDINSGILTTG
-226 NSGTGNPRIVI
+226 NSGIATPRIVV
-237 TSSFA
+237 TASFA
-242 LTKNYTFKNPVI
+242 LTKDYTFRNPVT

-261 VSGSGSITFLS
+261 FSGSRGITFLS

-277 SSKHFTSLP
+277 SSKRFTSLP

-293 LDSADSALDISGLS
+293 LDSADSVLDISGLT

-316 TYSSAVTVRSY
+316 PYTSAVTVRSY
-327 SPDKVRALLAG
+327 SPDKVRALLA
-338 KIEKIIGR
+338 KRIEKNVGR
-346 GINQGTSADAL
+346 GINQGTSVDAL
-357 SSLSFYLGNAITLA
+357 SSLSFYLGNAITLTA
-371 APDLT
+371 SDLT
-376 LSGSVIKA
+376 LSDSVITA
-384 PARDATLPSF
+384 PARDATIPSS
-394 LTLHIDGAEDFVYSF
+394 LTLRIDGAEDFVYSF
-409 KIFGNDDETVLESL
+409 KIFGNDDETVLEAL

-464 PDAMSDD
+464 PTAMSDD
-471 GRIQSGAED
+471 GRIQSSAED

-521 SPLTL
+521 NPLTL
-526 KEVWKGDTSTTSDDF
+526 KEVWKGDTSTASEDF

-573 KLEWEGYEDIGLEE
+573 KLEWGGYEDIGLEE
-587 LIYSQDATYNYISVY
+587 LTYSQDATYNYISVY
-602 TNSDGEQAVLLNTPV
+602 TNSDGEQAVFLNTPV

-626 TARFTGDDE
+626 TAKFTGDDE
-635 VYTSPVNIIIETGN
+635 IYTSPVNIIIETGN

-665 NGIDIYKNIVRSRIS
+665 NDIDIYKNIVRTRIN
-680 DGIIAESGDFGA
+680 DGIISERGDFGA
-692 DVIYSLSS
+692 DVIYSISS

-714 SVSGGIFSATDTRL
+714 SVSGGVFSASETRL

-750 DDAVAGDGYYIKVT
+750 DDAITGDGYYIKVT
-764 TSRGAYYV
+764 TPRGAYYV

-833 EDTRSLYVTVPAII
+833 EDTRSLYVTVPAVI

-861 TVKYQLMRHLPTE
+861 TVKYQLMQHLPAE

-946 ADDVAVYDFLR
+946 ADDVTIYDFLR
-957 LIEWATGSERVTADE
+957 LIEWATGSERVTADT

-980 MSLSTT
+980 MALATT
-986 TSDGKQYLNPDELS
+986 TSDGKQYLNPNELS

-1006 QSITGVSDAEWN
+1006 QSITHVTDAEWN

-1038 SDPDALNSVAMSLS
+1038 SDPDALNSVAMSIS
-1052 GTNGTTYFKYTE
+1052 GQNGQTYFKYTE

-1075 PKSAFFDSSYPIGNP
+1075 PNSSFIGGVTGGYPIGNP
-1090 PNGGSLTFGQRY
+1090 PNGGSLAFGRRY
-1102 TTANGNSFEFI
+1102 TTANGNSLNFVQ
-1113 KTNTQWNSNSLQ
+1113 TGDNSLK

-1160 AFISYTTVPTYL
+1160 AFISCTTVPTYL
-1172 EENAV
+1172 EDGAV
-1177 SEFVT
+1177 SEFVA
-1182 RLYAALGYPKAYT
+1182 RLYASLGYPKVYT

-1200 YDGNKY
+1200 YDGKEY
-1206 PAITS
+1206 PTITS
-1211 ADGSLTALTHFTNLT
+1211 ADGSLTALTYFTNLT
-1226 KLAIVGEYSQSESE
+1226 RLAIVGEYSKSGSE
-1240 FTAGLPAFLHTGSLT
+1240 FTAGLPAFLHTDSLA

-1269 LKELTM
+1269 LTELTM

-1289 LSEMTSLSHL
+1289 ISEMTSLSRL
-1299 DLGMNYGLKSVGTV
+1299 DLGMNYGLKSIGTV

-1323 LDVSGAGASDKYKEY
+1323 LDVSGAGVSDKYKEY

-1348 KVYYSPDNRMS
+1348 EVYYSPDKHMS
-1359 GRHAEKVLLTR
+1359 GRRAEKVKLER

-1397 IGTGEASNVFWQ
+1397 IGTDGTSNVFWQ
-1409 LDSGNKIYDNIVTAT
+1409 LDSGNKIYDSIVTST
-1424 GFFDSYNTATA
+1424 GFFNSYNTATD
-1435 TTEMIGQLTNYF
+1435 TSGMIGQLTNYF
-1447 YCNSSAPMTLNGETL
+1447 YCNSSTPLTLNGETL
-1462 QPGYLYPIKLGSDGS
+1462 NPGYLYPIKVSSDGS

-1487 MDRVTDTPDFTYP
+1487 MDRVTGTPDFTYS
-1500 SVTWD
+1500 SVTWND
-1505 NIKYSLTL
+1505 IEYSLTL
-1513 TKTDETKNEGTRTSL
+1513 TQKGEPVSTAGTSNTIIN
-1528 FSGGTQSYY
+1528 QQWWQYYY
-1537 LRTSNG
+1537 LRTSSNG
-1543 TNIAVNGISQFT
+1543 DNILDTSCRSVSRTNYSVKITYDFT
-1555 GVYRI
+1555 
-1560 PTDITTTYTFEY
+1560 Y
-1572 TGSQDSVSSLI
+1572 TGSQKSTTLLR
-1583 AYLATA
+1583 AYLAT
-1589 GHTVGEVEKFN
+1589 VGEVKD
-1600 YTVTHSGTLTGS
+1600 YTIKRDGTLITGS
-1612 VTITSSQ
+1612 VEVTYTQYRYFANNGTSS
-1619 NHYYAQSASSTV
+1619 T
-1631 DITESIGNATTLYR
+1631 DITASIGNATTLYYGTDQTATSFSSS
-1645 VSTRG
+1645 VS
-1650 NSTTYTVNA
+1650 VNTSA
-1659 ALSASAVYTYDGTDY
+1659 RSASAVYTYNGTNY
-1674 TVSSLTDLSVDAI
+1674 QVSTLTDVTTNSLI
-1687 VAALP
+1687 AALP
-1692 EELETVMKNNM
+1692 SGLENTMRDDIT
-1703 VFGDS
+1703 FDAP
-1708 YTSSSETYIS
+1708 YTSPETYIS
-1718 SVREITDSTS
+1718 SVREITDSAG
-1728 LASEMLRLSDI
+1728 LASEMSRLSDI

-1747 VYLYT
+1747 VYLYNGMT
-1752 GADGSDYYIENGNPT
+1752 GSADYIENGSPT
-1767 SCSFTRNR
+1767 PYSFTGSR
-1775 FYRLAF
+1775 FYRLVF
-1781 SGNKLTWV
+1781 SGNKLTWE
-1789 DTELTYSATATGVT
+1789 DTGLTYSATATGVT
-1803 MESILAE
+1803 MESILAD
-1810 ANAIKDDPRRG
+1810 ANALKDDPRRG

-1830 SGTLTVTVNGH
+1830 GGTLTVTVNGH
-1841 AYTPGCVYRII
+1841 NYTGGCVYRII
-1852 WNDDGTAFTYDDANG
+1852 WNKDGTAFTYDDANG
-1867 GKRICQQVNAS
+1867 GKRVCRQVNGS

-1889 TGGIYYLTKGT
+1889 TGGIYYLNEGK
-1900 NFYAGNK
+1900 NYYEAGK

-1927 IPLLGIDESG
+1927 IPLLGINESG

-1951 ITSSQDYSGTGGSVY
+1951 ITSSNDYSGTGGSVY

-1975 DGAEYKRIFR
+1975 DGTEYRRVFR

>member
-1 MKEQSKMGRRTFLSL
+1 MKGRGKMGRRKFLTL
-16 RVAIAVFLLLAI
+16 RVAITVFLLLAI
-28 AASGV
+28 TASGV

-48 GNIDNDK
+48 GKINNDK
-55 ITLDIT
+55 IALDIT

-73 RSFTLDKTDSEVSFS
+73 KSFTLDNTGSEVSFS
-88 LNMSNKTS
+88 LSMSNKTS
-96 TNLIHSISLAVKS
+96 TDLIHSISIAVKS
-109 LTVDGTVVSTLGDLA
+109 LTVDDTVISPLGNLA
-124 MTVKSSVLVYYDG
+124 TTVKSSVLVYYDG
-137 EYAGTLANLTEAGT
+137 KYIGTLAKLTEAGA
-151 YNFPEKHALPAGNN
+151 YSFPEKHMLPSGND
-165 DAHTVSLR
+165 DAHTVSFR

-200 DYIFVSTEEEFSH
+200 DYIFVGTEEEFSR
-213 AADDISSGILTPG
+213 AADDINSGILTTK
-226 NSGTGNPRIVI
+226 NSGIATPRIVV
-237 TSSFA
+237 TASFA
-242 LTKNYTFKNPVI
+242 LTKDYTFRNPVT

-261 VSGSGSITFLS
+261 FSGSRGITFLS

-277 SSKHFTSLP
+277 SSKRFTSLP

-293 LDSADSALDISGLS
+293 LDSADSVLDISGLS

-316 TYSSAVTVRSY
+316 PYTSAVTVRSY
-327 SPDKVRALLAG
+327 SPDKVRALLA
-338 KIEKIIGR
+338 KRIEKNVGR
-346 GINQGTSADAL
+346 GINQGTSVDAL
-357 SSLSFYLGNAITLA
+357 SSLSFYLGNAITLT
-371 APDLT
+371 APDLA
-376 LSGSVIKA
+376 LSGSVITA
-384 PARDATLPSF
+384 PARDATIPSS
-394 LTLHIDGAEDFVYSF
+394 LTLRIDGAEDFVYSF
-409 KIFGNDDETVLESL
+409 KIFGNDDETVLEAL

-437 LDSIT
+437 FDSIT

-464 PDAMSDD
+464 PTAMSDD
-471 GRIQSGAED
+471 GRIQSSAED

-521 SPLTL
+521 NPLTL
-526 KEVWKGDTSTTSDDF
+526 KEVWKGDTSTASEDF

-573 KLEWEGYEDIGLEE
+573 KLEWDGYEDIGLEE
-587 LIYSQDATYNYISVY
+587 LTYSQDATYNYISVY
-602 TNSDGEQAVLLNTPV
+602 TNSDGEQAVFLNTPV

-626 TARFTGDDE
+626 TAKFTGDDE

-665 NGIDIYKNIVRSRIS
+665 NDIDIYKNIVRTRINN
-680 DGIIAESGDFGA
+680 GIISERGDFGA
-692 DVIYSLSS
+692 DVIYSISS

-714 SVSGGIFSATDTRL
+714 SVSGGVFSASETRL

-750 DDAVAGDGYYIKVT
+750 DDAITGDGYYIKVT
-764 TSRGAYYV
+764 TPRGAYYV

-833 EDTRSLYVTVPAII
+833 EDTRSLYVTVPAVIC
-847 RPDDSGFSN
+847 PDDSGFSN

-861 TVKYQLMRHLPTE
+861 TVKYQLMRHLPAE

-946 ADDVAVYDFLR
+946 ADDVAIYDFLR
-957 LIEWATGSERVTADE
+957 LIEWATGSERVTADT

-980 MSLSTT
+980 LALTTT
-986 TSDGKQYLNPDELS
+986 TSDGKQYLNPNELS

-1006 QSITGVSDAEWN
+1006 QSITDVNDDEWN
-1018 TLLSSVSTTPT
+1018 ALLSSVSTTPT

-1038 SDPDALNSVAMSLS
+1038 TDPDALNSVAMSLS
-1052 GTNGTTYFKYTE
+1052 GKNGQSYFKYTE

-1075 PKSAFFDSSYPIGNP
+1075 PTKSFWDPSYPIGNP
-1090 PNGGSLTFGQRY
+1090 PNGGALRYDRTY
-1102 TTANGNSFEFI
+1102 TTANGNSFYFV
-1113 KTNTQWNSNSLQ
+1113 KTGENSLQ

-1131 DNTEYISEREEVVLY
+1131 DNTEYISEREEVVIY
-1146 AFWQNS
+1146 AFWQNK

-1172 EENAV
+1172 EDGAV
-1177 SEFVT
+1177 SEFVA
-1182 RLYAALGYPKAYT
+1182 RLYASLGYPKAYT

-1200 YDGNKY
+1200 YDGEKY

-1211 ADGSLTALTHFTNLT
+1211 ADGSLTALTHFTKLT
-1226 KLAIVGEYSQSESE
+1226 RLAIVGEYSESGSE
-1240 FTAGLPAFLHTGSLT
+1240 FTAGLPAFLHTDSLA

-1269 LKELTM
+1269 LTELTM

-1289 LSEMTSLSHL
+1289 LSEMPSLSRL

-1323 LDVSGAGASDKYKEY
+1323 LDVSGAGVSDKYKEY

-1348 KVYYSPDNRMS
+1348 EVYYSPDNRMS
-1359 GRHAEKVLLTR
+1359 GRSAEKVLLTR

-1378 YLKEL
+1378 YLREL

-1397 IGTGEASNVFWQ
+1397 IGADGTSNVFWQ
-1409 LDSGNKIYDNIVTAT
+1409 LDSGNKIYDSIVTST
-1424 GFFDSYNTATA
+1424 GFFNSYNTATD
-1435 TTEMIGQLTNYF
+1435 TSGMIGQLTNYF
-1447 YCNSSAPMTLNGETL
+1447 YCNSSAPLTLNGETL
-1462 QPGYLYPIKLGSDGS
+1462 KPGYLYPIKVGSDGS
-1477 VSLDSANGVK
+1477 VSLDSTKGVK
-1487 MDRVTDTPDFTYP
+1487 MDRVTDTPQPP
-1500 SVTWD
+1500 SLAW
-1505 NIKYSLTL
+1505 NSIRYSLTL
-1513 TKTDETKNEGTRTSL
+1513 TDKKDNITYTSEDEINVIQDGTA
-1528 FSGGTQSYY
+1528 YY
-1537 LRTSNG
+1537 LRTSSRG
-1543 TNIAVNGISQFT
+1543 SNINSTRFT
-1555 GVYRI
+1555 RVYYK
-1560 PTDITTTYTFEY
+1560 TSELVTTYSFVY
-1572 TGSQDSVSSLI
+1572 TGTQESVASLVS
-1583 AYLATA
+1583 YLATSR
-1589 GHTVGEVEKFN
+1589 EVEKFN
-1600 YTVTHSGTLTGS
+1600 YTITHSGTLTGS
-1612 VTITSSQ
+1612 VTVTSTQ
-1619 NHYYAQSASSTV
+1619 NRYYAKNATSNVDV
-1631 DITESIGNATTLYR
+1631 DITESIGN
-1645 VSTRG
+1645 STRLYYG
-1650 NSTTYTVNA
+1650 TSSYATVPFINYKGDIDA
-1659 ALSASAVYTYDGTDY
+1659 TAKPESAIYTYDGTDY

-1692 EELETVMKNNM
+1692 AELKAIMKNDM
-1703 VFGDS
+1703 VFSDS
-1708 YTSSSETYIS
+1708 AVPSSETYIS

-1728 LASEMLRLSDI
+1728 LASEMSRLSDI

-1747 VYLYT
+1747 VYLYNGTT
-1752 GADGSDYYIENGNPT
+1752 GSADYIENGSPT
-1767 SCSFTRNR
+1767 PYSFTGSR
-1775 FYRLAF
+1775 FYRLVF
-1781 SGNKLTWV
+1781 SGNKLTWE
-1789 DTELTYSATATGVT
+1789 DTGLTYSATATGVT
-1803 MESILAE
+1803 MESILAD
-1810 ANAIKDDPRRG
+1810 ANALKDDPRRG

-1830 SGTLTVTVNGH
+1830 GGTLTVTVNGH
-1841 AYTPGCVYRII
+1841 NYTGGCVYRII
-1852 WNDDGTAFTYDDANG
+1852 WNKDGTEFTYDDANG
-1867 GKRICQQVNAS
+1867 GKRVCRQVNGS

-1889 TGGIYYLTKGT
+1889 TGGIYYLNEGK
-1900 NFYAGNK
+1900 NYYEAGK

-1927 IPLLGIDESG
+1927 IPLLGINESG

-1951 ITSSQDYSGTGGSVY
+1951 ITSSQNYSGTGGSVY

-1975 DGAEYKRIFR
+1975 DGTAYRRVFR